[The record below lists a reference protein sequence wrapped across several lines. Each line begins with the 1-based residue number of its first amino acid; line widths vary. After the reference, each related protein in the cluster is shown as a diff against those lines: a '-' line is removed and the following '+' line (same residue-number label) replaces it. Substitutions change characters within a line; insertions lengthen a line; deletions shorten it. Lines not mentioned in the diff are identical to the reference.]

1 MYYRRHNPYWRRN
14 SDEGFRAAERERRN
28 LGFSAGDYI
37 KYLIDESRDPDSE
50 GWEFHDVDYAP
61 REVTELLDQAFG
73 EESVVSYLP
82 VVRWADLIHR
92 EAYSGQFDSS
102 FSFGDAEATLVWPN
116 TLISEIRYEEDTND
130 PGIAALIREL
140 DSLQLRRVLI
150 SF

>member
-14 SDEGFRAAERERRN
+14 SDAAFRAAEQERRN
-28 LGFSAGDYI
+28 LGLTVGDYI

-61 REVTELLDQAFG
+61 RQVTELLDQAFG

-82 VVRWADLIHR
+82 VVHWSDLTHH
-92 EAYSGQFDSS
+92 AAFDGEHS
-102 FSFGDAEATLVWPN
+102 FTFGDAEVTLVWPI
-116 TLISEIRYEEDTND
+116 TVIRDIRYQEDITD
-130 PGIAALIREL
+130 PEIAALIREL

-150 SF
+150 GF